1 QPEHAAWL
9 DYVRGLLRLR
19 HETIAPRLAAIRG
32 GIGENALIG
41 DRGLQVVWT
50 LGDGARLA
58 LVANLG
64 AEPQAGFAVPSGELI
79 FGNRAGLLE
88 ELDQG
93 HLPGWS
99 VGWFLARPS

>member
-1 QPEHAAWL
+1 MRHGSTTCAGCCASGMRRSRRGWPRSAA
-9 DYVRGLLRLR
+9 
-19 HETIAPRLAAIRG
+19 APAEG
-32 GIGENALIG
+32 ALIG